1 ERFVCHPLFESR
13 RIPTLKHKLNAYAV
27 FPAPLLQG
35 EEGTIEQ
42 SSGASRREI
51 ARSRLGCLVN
61 WLSDKLDQ
69 STKRRPSQALAAW
82 SLMTVKKASP

>member
-1 ERFVCHPLFESR
+1 FASLLENASINRCSR
-13 RIPTLKHKLNAYAV
+13 YLNAYAV

-35 EEGTIEQ
+35 EEGTSDH

-51 ARSRLGCLVN
+51 ATSRLGYSVN
-61 WLSDKLDQ
+61 WLSDELDQ